1 MTDAPEQ
8 TAFHLIFFSLKNFA
22 LLFVEIESVVR
33 NGTPIQLILKLF
45 GSLRYFPFTGN
56 IPLKKMRRFI
66 PETRRPWQRNDSE

>member
-8 TAFHLIFFSLKNFA
+8 TAFHLIFFSHKNFA

-45 GSLRYFPFTGN
+45 GSLRYFSIYREYSP
-56 IPLKKMRRFI
+56 KKNEKI
-66 PETRRPWQRNDSE
+66 HPRNASSLAEK